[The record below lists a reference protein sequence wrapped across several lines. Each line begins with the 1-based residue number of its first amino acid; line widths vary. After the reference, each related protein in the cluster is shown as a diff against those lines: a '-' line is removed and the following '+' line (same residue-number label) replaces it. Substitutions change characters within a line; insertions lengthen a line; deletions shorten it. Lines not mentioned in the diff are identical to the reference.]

1 VSATPRI
8 RRRGVPG
15 DVCLEGVPPLLARIY
30 AARGIDS
37 SSDLDLEL
45 RRMVP
50 VGAMEGARYAVDL
63 LVSHRN
69 ADSRILVVGD
79 FDADGA
85 TSSALVCRAL
95 RGMGFRH
102 VDYLV
107 PNRFDFGYGLS
118 RALVEV
124 AARSDPG
131 LIITVDNGISSV
143 GGVAAARA
151 AGIDVV
157 VTDHHLPPDLLPEAN
172 AIVNPNLG
180 DESFP
185 SKNLAG
191 VGVAFYLMAAL
202 AARLLDAAG
211 ARRLMAD
218 LLDLVAVGTVADV
231 VCLDRNNRILVE
243 QGLRRIRAGNCSP
256 GVIALLQEGR
266 RDPARAVASD
276 LGFCVGP
283 RLNAAGRLDD
293 ISIGIQCL
301 LSDNL
306 AEARALAETLGRLN
320 DERRVI
326 EQDMQQKA
334 MRAVDTLALDDS
346 GRLPGVL
353 CLFDGTWHQGVVGL
367 VAGRVKD
374 RVHRPVLAFAADGE
388 GALKGSG
395 RSIPGLHIRDALA
408 EVDARHPGLIR
419 RFGGHAMAAG
429 LTLSADRLDEFRR
442 SITRVVESRL
452 DPAALTREILT
463 DGGLLDAD
471 LNLATAELLR
481 AAGPWGQAFP
491 EPVFDDEFRV
501 RDITVMKER
510 HLRLRVRLAG
520 GEKEIDAVAFNQA
533 ERLRGQRPGQ
543 LRMVYRLDVNDFRGV
558 RSPQLVVE
566 HMEAP

>member
-1 VSATPRI
+1 MSPSPRI
-8 RRRGVPG
+8 RRRAVPRG
-15 DVCLEGVPPLLARIY
+15 PRLEGIPPLLARIY
-30 AARGIDS
+30 AARGIASAD
-37 SSDLDLEL
+37 DLDLEL

-50 VGAMEGARYAVDL
+50 VGALKGCRRAVDL
-63 LVSHRN
+63 LISHREI
-69 ADSRILVVGD
+69 DSRIVVVGD

-95 RGMGFRH
+95 RGMGFQH

-124 AARSDPG
+124 AARSSPG

-143 GGVAAARA
+143 GGVAAARE
-151 AGIDVV
+151 AGIDVI
-157 VTDHHLPPDLLPEAN
+157 VTDHHLPPEHLPEAN
-172 AIVNPNLG
+172 AIVNPNL
-180 DESFP
+180 ESEPFP

-202 AARLLDAAG
+202 ASRVLDAAG

-243 QGLRRIRAGNCSP
+243 QGLRRIRAGHCRP
-256 GVIALLQEGR
+256 GILALLQEGQ

-293 ISIGIQCL
+293 IAIGIRCL
-301 LSDNL
+301 LTDSPVEARGL
-306 AEARALAETLGRLN
+306 AEALGRLN

-326 EQDMQQKA
+326 EQEMQRKA
-334 MRAVDTLALDDS
+334 MRAVDNLALDDS

-353 CLFDGTWHQGVVGL
+353 CLFDQSWHQGVVGL
-367 VAGRVKD
+367 VASRIKD
-374 RVHRPVLAFAADGE
+374 RVHRPVVAFAADSE
-388 GALKGSG
+388 KRLKGSC

-408 EVDARHPGLIR
+408 EVDARDPGLIL

-429 LTLSADRLDEFRR
+429 LSLAADRLDDFRR
-442 SITRVVESRL
+442 SLTRVVESHL
-452 DPAALTREILT
+452 DPAALRREILT
-463 DGGLLDAD
+463 DGGLQDAD
-471 LNLATAELLR
+471 LTLVTAELLR
-481 AAGPWGQAFP
+481 NAGPWGQAFP
-491 EPVFDDEFRV
+491 EPQFDDEFHV
-501 RDITVMKER
+501 RDIRVMKER
-510 HLRLRVRLAG
+510 HLRLRVRIAG
-520 GEKEIDAVAFNQA
+520 GTREVDAVAFNQA
-533 ERLRGQRPGQ
+533 ERLRSQRPDR
-543 LRMVYRLDVNDFRGV
+543 LHLVYRLDVNDYRGI
-558 RSPQLVVE
+558 RSPQLIVE
-566 HMEAP
+566 HMEAR